1 MSDKQHEKEHKDDG
15 GHGHGAG
22 HGGPPHGGGHEE
34 GHEGAPEWL
43 ISFADNVTLMMGFF
57 VILLAINMKP
67 PASSAAA
74 AAASDGAPSAAALD
88 MAIAVRDAFNNPV
101 DLNSRNP
108 NDLPLIARI
117 RQRRLE
123 GLAENPNAEGTEH
136 DVQSVRPGDRH
147 EMGGNLPFDPD
158 SAVLTPNARQA
169 AFKLAAELRGKR
181 TVIEV
186 RGHTSAEEAFKR
198 DDKGMRLS
206 FDRALAV
213 VRFLTEQGLDW
224 RQLRIVAAG
233 ENDRVRP
240 ITYEKTGQH
249 ANAHVEVVA
258 TDEIMPVYTP
268 RDNSATP
275 PPSK

>member
-1 MSDKQHEKEHKDDG
+1 MADQEHDKEHKDHG
-15 GHGHGAG
+15 GHGL
-22 HGGPPHGGGHEE
+22 GPPHGGGHEE
-34 GHEGAPEWL
+34 AHEGAPEWL

-67 PASSAAA
+67 DAPAAA
-74 AAASDGAPSAAALD
+74 AAASPPGTPSVAALD

-101 DLNSRNP
+101 DLNSTNP

-117 RQRRLE
+117 RQRRMD

-136 DVQSVRPGDRH
+136 DVQTVRSGERH
-147 EMGGNLPFDPD
+147 DMGGNLPFDED
-158 SAVLTPNARQA
+158 SASLTSAAREA
-169 AFKLAAELRGKR
+169 AARLAAELRGKR
-181 TVIEV
+181 TMIDV
-186 RGHTSAEEAFKR
+186 RGHVSAAEAFKS

-206 FDRALAV
+206 FDRTLV
-213 VRFLTEQGLDW
+213 VARFLTQQGLDW
-224 RQLRIVAAG
+224 RQLRLVACG

-240 ITYEKTGQH
+240 IAYEKTGHH

-268 RDNSATP
+268 RDAPATNSAA
-275 PPSK
+275 K

>member
-1 MSDKQHEKEHKDDG
+1 MADKQHDKEHKDQG
-15 GHGHGAG
+15 SHGHGGG
-22 HGGPPHGGGHEE
+22 HGPPHGGGSHEE
-34 GHEGAPEWL
+34 HEGAPEWL

-67 PASSAAA
+67 ASSSAAA
-74 AAASDGAPSAAALD
+74 ANNSGAPSEAALD

-117 RQRRLE
+117 RQRRLD

-147 EMGGNLPFDPD
+147 EMGGNLPFNEN
-158 SAVLTPNARQA
+158 SAELTPASREA
-169 AFKLAAELRGKR
+169 ATKLAAELRGKR

-186 RGHTSAEEAFKR
+186 RGHTSAAEAFKH

-213 VRFLTEQGLDW
+213 GRFLTTQGIDW

-240 ITYEKTGQH
+240 ITYDKTGH
-249 ANAHVEVVA
+249 KANAHVEVVA

-268 RDNSATP
+268 RD
-275 PPSK
+275 

>member
-1 MSDKQHEKEHKDDG
+1 VADKEHDKEQKPHG
-15 GHGHGAG
+15 THGH
-22 HGGPPHGGGHEE
+22 GPPHGGGHEE
-34 GHEGAPEWL
+34 AHEGAPEWL

-67 PASSAAA
+67 AASSAAA
-74 AAASDGAPSAAALD
+74 ANNAGAPSAAALD
-88 MAIAVRDAFNNPV
+88 LAIAMRDAFNNPV
-101 DLNSRNP
+101 DLNSTNP
-108 NDLPLIARI
+108 KDLPLIGRI

-147 EMGGNLPFDPD
+147 EMGGNLPFESD
-158 SAVLTPNARQA
+158 SAELTSAARRA
-169 AFKLAAELRGKR
+169 AMKLAAEFRGKR
-181 TVIEV
+181 LVIDV

-213 VRFLTEQGLDW
+213 SRLLSEQGIDW
-224 RQLRIVAAG
+224 RQLRIVACG
-233 ENDRVRP
+233 ENDRVKP
-240 ITYEKTGQH
+240 ITYEKSGQH

-268 RDNSATP
+268 RDSSTTTS
-275 PPSK
+275 PSK